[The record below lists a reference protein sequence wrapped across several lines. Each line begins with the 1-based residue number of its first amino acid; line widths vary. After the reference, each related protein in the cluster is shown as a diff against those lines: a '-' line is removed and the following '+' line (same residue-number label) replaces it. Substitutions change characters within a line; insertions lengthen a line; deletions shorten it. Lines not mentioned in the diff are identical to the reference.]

1 MKLGPEIVTVAY
13 PKLRDECAIR
23 PAGKQCVGNRSSYS
37 ARMVDGNSEHVA
49 QAWRKIDLFE
59 EKKNTICD
67 CFRSNRKTWTD
78 QITEIASY
86 VCTHSELPSNISM
99 IDTACPDSV
108 ANYKLREDCAI
119 GFPESSFSSW
129 YLYYIVV

>member
-49 QAWRKIDLFE
+49 PVWRKIDLSGD
-59 EKKNTICD
+59 EKKTRFVTVFGLIE
-67 CFRSNRKTWTD
+67 RLE
-78 QITEIASY
+78 QI
-86 VCTHSELPSNISM
+86 
-99 IDTACPDSV
+99 
-108 ANYKLREDCAI
+108 K
-119 GFPESSFSSW
+119 
-129 YLYYIVV
+129 